1 MTVTGSI
8 AILLLAVV
16 TILLALP
23 TGRYLHAVFSDGRPP
38 LDGAFLTVEKIIYAL
53 MGVDPSRE
61 MDWKQYTKNFLML
74 NFVMLIVGYI
84 ILRIMGFLPLN
95 PNHIPGMNWDL
106 AFNTAISFVTNTN
119 WQNYAGETA
128 MSYLGQMIF
137 VQFLQFTG
145 VATAIAA
152 SVAFVRAFVGKRD
165 TIGNFWADF
174 VRAITRVLLPGS
186 IVLAVLF
193 LATGSPQT
201 LAPDAVAHT
210 LQGSLQIIA
219 RGPVA
224 SLEAIKQLGNNG
236 GGFFNANSAHP
247 FEGATPASDV
257 LGILAMS
264 LIPTALVVMF
274 GHFIQN
280 RRQARVIYILL
291 MGVLVFGAFVVYAAE
306 TAGNPLVAH
315 LLGVH
320 GPNME
325 GKEQRFGPALS
336 SYFVSATTAYTTGAV
351 NAMHDSLTPLGGL
364 IPLSWMMLNTVFGS
378 GGAGLLNILMFFIIT
393 VFLAGLMVGRTPE
406 FLGKKI
412 EAKEIKL
419 ATVAMLIHPLI
430 VLAPTAIALM
440 TPAGRS
446 SILNP
451 GLHGFSEVLYAF
463 TSAAANNGSAFAGL
477 NGNTVFY
484 NVALGIVIAV
494 GRYASI
500 IAMLAIAGAVA
511 VKQPT
516 PTTSGTLATDTFSF
530 GAIFLAVLVI
540 VSALTF
546 FPALA
551 LGPIGE
557 QLLMWSGK

>member
-8 AILLLAVV
+8 AILLLAAV

-23 TGRYLHAVFSDGRPP
+23 TGRYLYAVFSGDRPL
-38 LDGAFLTVEKIIYAL
+38 LDAAFQSVEKRLYAL
-53 MGVDPSRE
+53 MGVNPARE
-61 MDWKQYTKNFLML
+61 MDWKQYARNFLVL
-74 NFVMLIVGYI
+74 NLVMLLAGYI
-84 ILRIMGFLPLN
+84 ILRTMGSLPLN
-95 PNHIPGMNWDL
+95 PNHIPSMNWDL

-128 MSYLGQMIF
+128 MSYLGQMVF

-152 SVAFVRAFVGKRD
+152 SVAFVRSLVGKRE
-165 TIGNFWADF
+165 TIGNFWSDF
-174 VRAITRVLLPGS
+174 VRTITRVLLPGS
-186 IVLAVLF
+186 IILAILF

-201 LAPDAVAHT
+201 LAPNAVAHT
-210 LQGSLQIIA
+210 LQGPLQVIA

-257 LGILAMS
+257 LAILAMS
-264 LIPTALVVMF
+264 LIPTSLVVMF
-274 GHFIQN
+274 GHFIRN
-280 RRQARVIYILL
+280 KKQARVIYILL
-291 MGVLVFGAFVVYAAE
+291 MAMLVIGAFVVYAAE
-306 TAGNPLVAH
+306 TAGNPVVAH
-315 LLGVH
+315 ALGVH

-325 GKEQRFGPALS
+325 GKEQRFGQALTA
-336 SYFVSATTAYTTGAV
+336 YFVSATTAYTTGAV
-351 NAMHDSLTPLGGL
+351 NAMHDSLTPLGGMV
-364 IPLSWMMLNTVFGS
+364 PLAWMMLNTIFGS
-378 GGAGLLNILMFFIIT
+378 GGAGLLNVLMFFIIT

-419 ATVAMLIHPLI
+419 ATVAMLVHPLI
-430 VLAPTAIALM
+430 VLAPTALALA
-440 TPAGRS
+440 TPAGLA

-451 GLHGFSEVLYAF
+451 GLHGLSEVLYAF

-484 NVALGIVIAV
+484 NLVLGIVIAI

-500 IAMLAIAGAVA
+500 IAMLAIAGSLA

-530 GAIFLAVLVI
+530 GLVFLAVLAI

-557 QLLMWSGK
+557 QVLMWTGK